1 MKTMT
6 IIRFKPKEKYF
17 ECFLQDLK
25 SGDSPCYVIRR
36 DEEIV
41 QIWLNE
47 NIDELTDFQSDAL
60 TWLDDRR
67 YMLQEFSKEQGHT
80 IAVTGFIEKE
90 PTDGVMM
97 NFKPSLD

>member
-6 IIRFKPKEKYF
+6 NIKFKPKEKYF
-17 ECFLQDLK
+17 ERFLQDLK

-36 DEEIV
+36 DEELV

-60 TWLDDRR
+60 TWLAYRR
-67 YMLQEFSKEQGHT
+67 YMLQEFSKEKGPT

-90 PTDGVMM
+90 PTDGVMI